1 MIRIMEPTAKYPRG
15 YVRVY
20 NSYGQRSTCSGSRAP
35 PPPPISRRT
44 TSGRGRDGRS
54 DQADEVWRPLG
65 SSGRWTARRAALHY
79 AITLRLQN
87 DVVVRVEQPFVISNE
102 SGEERLVVPEGDA
115 DRLAP
120 ALALARS
127 TIADGAAFDDDH
139 LELSHAEGG
148 RVSVP
153 ATEDYEPWESSAQR
167 ACGSSRCRAES
178 YRSGSLAPDLGCRW
192 REPLTRGG

>member
-127 TIADGAAFDDDH
+127 TIADGAASTTIT
-139 LELSHAEGG
+139 LSSPLP
-148 RVSVP
+148 R
-153 ATEDYEPWESSAQR
+153 ED
-167 ACGSSRCRAES
+167 GFRCR
-178 YRSGSLAPDLGCRW
+178 RPRTMNRGSRRPRGLADRLGAGRRAIGLAAW
-192 REPLTRGG
+192 RLTSAAAGENL